1 MASPERVM
9 IASMQ
14 RLAVTLPLAASLFA
28 VGCSHDGGPRPDSAV
43 PLGARGELGYHL
55 RAGAASEVP
64 SDAVGF
70 VVTANGQGGYR
81 IAWVAFD
88 GQTQTFSGSVTSDG
102 SIDPTSVVP
111 YSGREQ
117 IEVHADG
124 SEIDF
129 SSVPGSSPDGVDFVP
144 SADPIYVDLRVD
156 GAPAQIY
163 FTGAETSRL
172 YASELDP
179 VAFTSP

>member
-1 MASPERVM
+1 MMNRV
-9 IASMQ
+9 Q
-14 RLAVTLPLAASLFA
+14 RLAITLPFAASLFA
-28 VGCSHDGGPRPDSAV
+28 IGCSHGDGPPPDSAV
-43 PLGARGELGYHL
+43 PLGPRAELGYHL

-64 SDAVGF
+64 GNAAGF

-88 GQTQTFSGSVTSDG
+88 GQASTFSGSVTSDG
-102 SIDPTSVVP
+102 TFDPTSVVG

-117 IEVHADG
+117 INLQADG

-129 SSVPGSSPDGVDFVP
+129 SSVPGGSPDGVDFVP
-144 SADPIYVDLRVD
+144 STDPIYVDLRVD
-156 GAPAQIY
+156 GAPGQIY
-163 FTGAETSRL
+163 FTGAATSRL
-172 YASELDP
+172 YVSDLNP